1 MCEHIPGRLKE
12 LYVKDSSMHKYL
24 FSAILLLSVK
34 LSEAQNVGIGTV
46 SPLARLHVT
55 DSNVLFSAIG
65 SVPGVATNPPASGGG
80 RRTMWHAS
88 KAAFRT
94 GYVLNTNWDKDSI
107 GRYSFAAG
115 FDTKAK
121 GENSIALGRETAA
134 EGTSALS
141 AGYQTRATGI
151 NSFAIGYQS
160 VASGDQSIAAGRENT
175 SGGIYSFV
183 AGFNS
188 SASGTSSFAFGN
200 STEASGQYAFAT
212 GNNTEAAG
220 TSSTSFGSNTQALA
234 NGSFA
239 MGSGTEANGLNSFAG
254 NQSTIANAAASASIG
269 FNTISNGYASLVI
282 GQYNDTVVTRQTFF
296 SASNTPLLIVG
307 NGTAENS
314 RRNALL
320 INSNGKIGIGTNTP
334 ETTLDIDGDISL
346 KSYTLNIGGGGSY
359 SNVITGNKSFLRI
372 ESNGIISVSGFQGG
386 YDGKILVVFNNTGN
400 NMTFQNLNT
409 LSDAANRINTLN
421 GADITTTTNG
431 VVTFIYSGAVNKWLV
446 IAVRE

>member
-1 MCEHIPGRLKE
+1 LCECIPGGKNE
-12 LYVKDSSMHKYL
+12 IYVKDSSMHKYL
-24 FSAILLLSVK
+24 LYAILLLYIES
-34 LSEAQNVGIGTV
+34 SNAQNVGIGT
-46 SPLARLHVT
+46 STPLARLHIT
-55 DSNVLFSAIG
+55 DNDVLFSAIG
-65 SVPGVATNPPASGGG
+65 SVPGVATNPPVSGGG
-80 RRTMWHAS
+80 RRTMWYAS

-107 GRYSFAAG
+107 GKYSLAAG
-115 FDTKAK
+115 FDTRAK
-121 GENSIALGRETAA
+121 GDNSCALGRETAA

-141 AGYQTRATGI
+141 AGYQTKATGI
-151 NSFAIGYQS
+151 NSFATGYQS
-160 VASGDQSIAAGRENT
+160 IATGDNSIAAGRENV
-175 SGGIYSFV
+175 SSGIYSFA

-200 STEASGQYAFAT
+200 SIAASGQYAFAT

-220 TSSTSFGSNTQALA
+220 ISSTSFGSNTQALA

-254 NQSTIANAAASASIG
+254 NQSTVANGSASASIG
-269 FNTISNGYASLVI
+269 FNTICNGYASLVI
-282 GQYNDTVVTRQTFF
+282 GQYNDSVVTRQTSF

-334 ETTLDIDGDISL
+334 ETTVDIDGDISL
-346 KSYTLNIGGGGSY
+346 KSYTLNIGGGGPY

-372 ESNGIISVSGFQGG
+372 ESNGIISISGFQGG

-409 LSDAANRINTLN
+409 LSDVANRINTLN